1 MLGSARH
8 NSALPGSVRLI
19 PARSAAPQQ
28 LRSPPG
34 SAPLRSAPA
43 ARPDGAGLGGGRGA
57 NRGRGTYGVEHPL
70 YGGTA
75 LYGVRYGPLYGGTAL
90 YGVEHPLY
98 GGTALYGVRRPPI
111 WGYDP
116 IWGETAPYMGVWPY
130 MG

>member
-75 LYGVRYGPLYGGTAL
+75 LYGVRQA
-90 YGVEHPLY
+90 
-98 GGTALYGVRRPPI
+98 PI
-111 WGYDP
+111 WGYGP
-116 IWGETAPYMGVWPY
+116 IWGETAPYMGGMALYRMRRPPIWGVWPY